1 MKDLKRGLILVLVP
15 LVYTMGSLG
24 SIFSLC
30 IHEAYALAVAEVIVC
45 AFAFKPMFDLWN
57 RSQK

>member
-1 MKDLKRGLILVLVP
+1 MVLIP
-15 LVYTMGSLG
+15 LVYAMGSLG

-30 IHEAYALAVAEVIVC
+30 IHEAYVIAVAEVIVC